1 MKKVIVFDVD
11 GTLADIEHRMHWI
24 DNKPKNWNAF
34 FSVQHEDPP
43 HEEIVWLA
51 KRLNDA
57 DTHILICSGRSNK
70 FRKVTEDWLLEQGIS
85 FDEVFMR
92 KIDDFRPDSIV
103 KVELLAEIREKYGE
117 PYLWVDDRKTVVEAI
132 RNAGVRVLQVCEGDY

>member
-1 MKKVIVFDVD
+1 MGYSERDIQYFGGYKRKRSIYGPDRTRVPSGSKTPVKVNDS
-11 GTLADIEHRMHWI
+11 TADI
-24 DNKPKNWNAF
+24 
-34 FSVQHEDPP
+34 
-43 HEEIVWLA
+43 LA
-51 KRLNDA
+51 KIYNL
-57 DTHILICSGRSNK
+57 
-70 FRKVTEDWLLEQGIS
+70 
-85 FDEVFMR
+85 MR